1 MGHATK
7 KLISDDC
14 LKTKDD
20 NGKIMTLYDVNIDGY
35 NEYAVWAYD
44 DAQARKLAWET
55 EFTPKEFKNHC
66 DDVKWFN
73 HLEQITLVVPAEI
86 MNCPVPQVIGTLR

>member
-1 MGHATK
+1 MDHATK
-7 KLISDDC
+7 ILISDDC

-20 NGKIMTLYDVNIDGY
+20 AGKTMTLYAVNIDGY

-55 EFTPKEFKNHC
+55 EFTSKEFETHRN
-66 DDVKWFN
+66 DVRWFG

-86 MNCPVPQVIGTLR
+86 TNCPVPQVIGTLR